1 SIITTIAQRLI
12 QARKQHYLWSYAQLG
27 KHFLLLYQ
35 QFLREERVIKI
46 VGVPGAKAYKTIS
59 PEDVQG
65 DYDVM
70 IDVTSDS
77 LTRQERGAESQSLRQ
92 IAAQVQPI
100 FAQSGAALNL
110 KAFREKTLDAYDVL
124 DKERYFL
131 PPRLGQAAIGGPP
144 PGQQQPG
151 AAPAPAPPQNGNGI
165 TNPALAAGPQTP
177 NNPASMSPE
186 NAMATMLRMG
196 GGTANAG
203 GGGTP
208 GA

>member
-1 SIITTIAQRLI
+1 
-12 QARKQHYLWSYAQLG
+12 
-27 KHFLLLYQ
+27 
-35 QFLREERVIKI
+35 
-46 VGVPGAKAYKTIS
+46 VPGARAFKTIS
-59 PEDVQG
+59 PDDVQG

-77 LTRQERGAESQSLRQ
+77 LNRQERRAESQSLLQ

-110 KAFREKTLDAYDVL
+110 KAFMEKTLEAYDVL

-131 PPRLGQAAIGGPP
+131 PPPLGQAAIGRGQP
-144 PGQQQPG
+144 PGPQQPG
-151 AAPAPAPPQNGNGI
+151 VAPAPAPATNGI
-165 TNPALAAGPQTP
+165 TNPTLAAGPTAPSNAQTI
-177 NNPASMSPE
+177 SPE
-186 NAMATMLRMG
+186 AAMQRMMAMSG
-196 GGTANAG
+196 GAANAG